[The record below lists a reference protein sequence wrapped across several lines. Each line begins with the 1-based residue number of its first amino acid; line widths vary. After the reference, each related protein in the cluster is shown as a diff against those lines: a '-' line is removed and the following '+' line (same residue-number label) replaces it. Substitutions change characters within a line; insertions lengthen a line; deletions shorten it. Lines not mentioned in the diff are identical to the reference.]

1 MKSFLRIAARLYPG
15 WWRQRYGREFDALLE
30 DVDPGWRELIDVAT
44 GALKMQIRTLATI
57 QVLCTLA
64 GGIVGGAIAMRTPQ
78 LFASS
83 ATILFTAPDVA
94 SANSKTAQDFRGT
107 LVSALVA
114 SGAMK
119 ARTLV
124 EIQKSAREGTVKV
137 TYLDR
142 DPARSQQVA
151 EKLAAA
157 VVANSAERVSSSQI
171 LVAPQFPTA
180 PIRPDYRLNVASGGG
195 VGLAG
200 GAIATLLL
208 RLRRK

>member
-1 MKSFLRIAARLYPG
+1 MKRLLQIAARLYPS
-15 WWRQRYGREFDALLE
+15 WWRQRYAREFEALLE
-30 DVDPGWRELIDVAT
+30 DVKPGWREVIDVAT
-44 GALKMQIRTLATI
+44 GALKMQISSLATI
-57 QVLCTLA
+57 PVLCSLA
-64 GGIVGGAIAMRTPQ
+64 GGIFGGVVAMRTPE

-83 ATILFTAPDVA
+83 ATLLFTAPDIA
-94 SANSKTAQDFRGT
+94 SANSKTAQDIRGT

-124 EIQKSAREGTVKV
+124 EIQKNSTEGTLKV

-142 DPARSQQVA
+142 DPARSQAMA
-151 EKLAAA
+151 ETLAAA
-157 VVANSAERVSSSQI
+157 VVANKAGWALSSQI
-171 LVAPQFPTA
+171 LASPQLPTA
-180 PIRPDYRLNVASGGG
+180 PIRPDYPLNVASGGG

>member
-1 MKSFLRIAARLYPG
+1 MKPLLRIAARLYPRC
-15 WWRQRYGREFDALLE
+15 WRQRYGREFDALLE
-30 DVDPGWRELIDVAT
+30 DVEPGWRELIDVAT

-57 QVLCTLA
+57 PVLCTLA
-64 GGIVGGAIAMRTPQ
+64 GGIVGGAIAMRTPR
-78 LFASS
+78 LFSSS

-94 SANSKTAQDFRGT
+94 SANSTTAQEFRGT

-124 EIQKSAREGTVKV
+124 EIQKNARAGTVKV

-142 DPARSQQVA
+142 DPARSQHVA

-171 LVAPQFPTA
+171 LVSPQFPTA
-180 PIRPDYRLNVASGGG
+180 PTGPDYPLNVASGGG

-200 GAIATLLL
+200 GAIATLLR